1 MGIREFVVKRK
12 IKRKFLML
20 MTDTNVIFKKVFD
33 VVVVGMKYRRTLF
46 CNYY

>member
-20 MTDTNVIFKKVFD
+20 MTDTNVIFKTVFD
-33 VVVVGMKYRRTLF
+33 VVGMKYRRTLF

>member
-12 IKRKFLML
+12 IKRKFLMS

-33 VVVVGMKYRRTLF
+33 VVVGMKYRRTLF